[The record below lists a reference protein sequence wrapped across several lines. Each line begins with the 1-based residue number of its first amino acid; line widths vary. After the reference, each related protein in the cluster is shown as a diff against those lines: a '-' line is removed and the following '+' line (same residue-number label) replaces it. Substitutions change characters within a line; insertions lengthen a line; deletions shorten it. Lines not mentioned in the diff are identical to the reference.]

1 MLARPQEH
9 AVAKD
14 KRRREIFVF
23 QRFLTARGSGQSRL
37 QFAPEQSVYPQGGV
51 ADAAFYVESGRVK
64 ISVVVP
70 SGKEAVIAI
79 RREGDFFGT
88 RCLVG
93 RRTGTVTALTASSL
107 IRVTRSALIRLLREE
122 PDFAVMFAT
131 HLVKQNMDDQE
142 NLVDY
147 LTNPAEKRLARTLLQ
162 LARDVDGNDAH
173 LISTPISQAVL
184 ANMIGTTRPRVSFF
198 MNKFKRQGFIEYDRD
213 RRLNVRGLRRFLLQ
227 T

>member
-1 MLARPQEH
+1 M
-9 AVAKD
+9 AKD
-14 KRRREIFVF
+14 KRRREIFDF

-37 QFAPEQSVYPQGGV
+37 QFAPEQSVYPQGGA
-51 ADAAFYVESGRVK
+51 ADAAFYVESGSVK

-107 IRVTRSALIRLLREE
+107 IRVTRSALIHLLREE

-131 HLVKQNMDDQE
+131 HLVQQNMDDQE
-142 NLVDY
+142 NLVDQ

-162 LARDVDGNDAH
+162 LANDLDGEESRP
-173 LISTPISQAVL
+173 ISTPINQAIL
-184 ANMIGTTRPRVSFF
+184 ANMIGTTRPRISHF
-198 MNKFKRQGFIEYDRD
+198 MNRFKRRGFIEYSRD
-213 RRLNVRGLRRFLLQ
+213 GHLSVRSGLRKFLQ
-227 T
+227 EP